1 MRNMDDIDDEVDEG
15 ISEID
20 DVGIEE
26 LNDVSLT
33 DLRWFRDALF
43 IRISVNP
50 TILFFKDYNNTDDP
64 PDDDPPVDDQ
74 TDQWPHCDDW
84 NWRIWSPKENWRHDQ
99 RYILKSVSLH
109 VNTSLL
115 KF

>member
-33 DLRWFRDALF
+33 DFRWFRDALF
-43 IRISVNP
+43 IRIFGVCKP
-50 TILFFKDYNNTDDP
+50 YYLIF
-64 PDDDPPVDDQ
+64 
-74 TDQWPHCDDW
+74 
-84 NWRIWSPKENWRHDQ
+84 
-99 RYILKSVSLH
+99 
-109 VNTSLL
+109 
-115 KF
+115 

>member
-15 ISEID
+15 VSEID

-74 TDQWPHCDDW
+74 TDQWPIAMIGTEEFGPRKKTEDMIKD
-84 NWRIWSPKENWRHDQ
+84 I
-99 RYILKSVSLH
+99 
-109 VNTSLL
+109 
-115 KF
+115 F

>member
-33 DLRWFRDALF
+33 DIRWFRDALF
-43 IRISVNP
+43 IRIFGICKP
-50 TILFFKDYNNTDDP
+50 YYLIF
-64 PDDDPPVDDQ
+64 
-74 TDQWPHCDDW
+74 
-84 NWRIWSPKENWRHDQ
+84 
-99 RYILKSVSLH
+99 
-109 VNTSLL
+109 
-115 KF
+115 